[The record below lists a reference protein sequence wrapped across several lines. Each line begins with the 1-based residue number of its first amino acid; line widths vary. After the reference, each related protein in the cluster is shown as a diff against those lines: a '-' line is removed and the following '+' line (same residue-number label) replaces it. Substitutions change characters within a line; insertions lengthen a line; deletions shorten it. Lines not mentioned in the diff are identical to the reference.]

1 MLPDKEDA
9 MEFKH
14 KSIMLAETIES
25 LHIKP
30 DGIYVDGT
38 LGGGG
43 HSLEI
48 AKRLTD
54 GGRLIGIDQD
64 GDAIEAAGQR
74 LAPYSDR
81 VTIVRSN
88 YAQMKQVL
96 QELSID
102 KVDGILLDLGVSS
115 YQLDAAERGFSY
127 RFDAPLDMRM
137 DKTQFLT
144 AFNVVNEYNELDIAD
159 ILFRYGEERYAR
171 KIAANIIRYRQQQSI
186 RTTGQLAEIVEKSY
200 PPKERFK
207 GGNPCKRTF
216 QAIRIE
222 VNGELRELDE
232 IIGKL
237 AERLNKGG
245 RICVITF
252 HSLEDRIVKREFQYL
267 EAKCICPPKQ
277 PVCTCNKV
285 QTVKIITKK
294 PLTASEEELAVNP
307 RAQSAKLR
315 VAERV

>member
-1 MLPDKEDA
+1 MT
-9 MEFKH
+9 EFAH
-14 KSIMLAETIES
+14 IPVMPREVAEGLNIDPT
-25 LHIKP
+25 
-30 DGIYVDGT
+30 GTYVDCT

-43 HSLEI
+43 HSELI
-48 AKRLTD
+48 LKKLTS
-54 GGRLIGIDQD
+54 GRLIAFDKD
-64 GDAIEAAGQR
+64 EDALAFAKKR
-74 LAPYSDR
+74 LAEYGDKITFVHSDFKR
-81 VTIVRSN
+81 
-88 YAQMKQVL
+88 ADEVL
-96 QELSID
+96 DEMNVDKID
-102 KVDGILLDLGVSS
+102 GVLMDLGVSS

-137 DKTQFLT
+137 DKSQFLT
-144 AFNVVNEYNELDIAD
+144 AFNVVNEYNEMDIAD

-171 KIAANIIRYRQQQSI
+171 KIAANIIRYRADKTI

-222 VNGELRELDE
+222 VNDELKELDE

-237 AERLNKGG
+237 AERMNKGG
-245 RICVITF
+245 RMCVITF

-277 PVCTCNKV
+277 PICTCNKV

-294 PLTASEEELAVNP
+294 PITASEEELAVNT

-315 VAERV
+315 IAERV

>member
-1 MLPDKEDA
+1 MT
-9 MEFKH
+9 EFAH
-14 KSIMLAETIES
+14 VPVMPGETIER
-25 LHIKP
+25 LNVKP
-30 DGIYVDGT
+30 DGIYLDCT

-43 HSLEI
+43 HSELI
-48 AKRLTD
+48 LRKLTT
-54 GGRLIGIDQD
+54 GRLIATDKDEEAIAFAKKRLSGY
-64 GDAIEAAGQR
+64 GDKVTFVH
-74 LAPYSDR
+74 SDFKR
-81 VTIVRSN
+81 
-88 YAQMKQVL
+88 ADEVL
-96 QELSID
+96 DELG
-102 KVDGILLDLGVSS
+102 VDGIDGVLMDLGVSS

-137 DKTQFLT
+137 DKSQFLT

-171 KIAANIIRYRQQQSI
+171 KIAANIVRYRNTETI
-186 RTTGQLAEIVEKSY
+186 RTTGQLAEIVERSY

-222 VNGELRELDE
+222 VNEELKELDE

-277 PVCTCNKV
+277 PICTCNKV

-294 PLTASEEELAVNP
+294 PVTASEEELAVNP

>member
-1 MLPDKEDA
+1 MTQFA
-9 MEFKH
+9 
-14 KSIMLAETIES
+14 
-25 LHIKP
+25 HIPVMPGEVTEGLNIKKN
-30 DGIYVDGT
+30 GIYLDCT

-43 HSLEI
+43 HSELI
-48 AKRLTD
+48 LKKLTT
-54 GGRLIGIDQD
+54 GRLI
-64 GDAIEAAGQR
+64 A
-74 LAPYSDR
+74 
-81 VTIVRSN
+81 
-88 YAQMKQVL
+88 
-96 QELSID
+96 ID
-102 KVDGILLDLGVSS
+102 KDEEALAFAKSRLSEYGDKVTFVHSDFKRADEVLDDLNIDRIDGVLMDLGVSS

-186 RTTGQLAEIVEKSY
+186 RTTGQLAEIVGKSY

>member
-1 MLPDKEDA
+1 MT
-9 MEFKH
+9 EFAH
-14 KSIMLAETIES
+14 VPVMPGETIEGLS
-25 LHIKP
+25 VKS
-30 DGIYVDGT
+30 DGIYLDCT

-43 HSLEI
+43 HSELI
-48 AKRLTD
+48 LKKLTT
-54 GGRLIGIDQD
+54 GRLIATDKD
-64 GDAIEAAGQR
+64 EEAIAFAKKR
-74 LAPYSDR
+74 LAEYGDKVTFVHSDFKR
-81 VTIVRSN
+81 
-88 YAQMKQVL
+88 ADEVL
-96 QELSID
+96 DELG
-102 KVDGILLDLGVSS
+102 VDGIDGVLMDLGVSS

-137 DKTQFLT
+137 DKSQFLT
-144 AFNVVNEYNELDIAD
+144 AFNVVNEYNELDLAD

-171 KIAANIIRYRQQQSI
+171 KIAANIVRYRNTETI
-186 RTTGQLAEIVEKSY
+186 RTTGQLAEIVERSY

-222 VNGELRELDE
+222 VNDELKELDE

-277 PVCTCNKV
+277 PICTCNKV

-294 PLTASEEELAVNP
+294 PLTAS
-307 RAQSAKLR
+307 
-315 VAERV
+315 

>member
-1 MLPDKEDA
+1 MTQFAHIPVMPGEVTEGLNIKEN
-9 MEFKH
+9 
-14 KSIMLAETIES
+14 
-25 LHIKP
+25 
-30 DGIYVDGT
+30 GIYLDCT

-43 HSLEI
+43 HSELI
-48 AKRLTD
+48 LKKLTT
-54 GGRLIGIDQD
+54 GRLI
-64 GDAIEAAGQR
+64 A
-74 LAPYSDR
+74 
-81 VTIVRSN
+81 
-88 YAQMKQVL
+88 
-96 QELSID
+96 ID
-102 KVDGILLDLGVSS
+102 KDEEALAFAKSRLSEYGDKVTFVHSDFKRADEVLDDLNIDRIDGVLMDLGVSS

-267 EAKCICPPKQ
+267 EVKCICPPKQ

>member
-1 MLPDKEDA
+1 MTQFAHVPVMPGEVMEGLNIKEN
-9 MEFKH
+9 
-14 KSIMLAETIES
+14 
-25 LHIKP
+25 
-30 DGIYVDGT
+30 GIYLDCT

-43 HSLEI
+43 HSELI
-48 AKRLTD
+48 LKKLTT
-54 GGRLIGIDQD
+54 GRLI
-64 GDAIEAAGQR
+64 A
-74 LAPYSDR
+74 
-81 VTIVRSN
+81 
-88 YAQMKQVL
+88 
-96 QELSID
+96 ID
-102 KVDGILLDLGVSS
+102 KDEEALAFAKSRLSEYGDKVTFVHSDFKRADEALDDLNIDRIDGVLMDLGVSS

>member
-1 MLPDKEDA
+1 MTQFAHVPVMPGEVTEGLNIKEN
-9 MEFKH
+9 
-14 KSIMLAETIES
+14 
-25 LHIKP
+25 
-30 DGIYVDGT
+30 GIYLDCT

-43 HSLEI
+43 HSELI
-48 AKRLTD
+48 LKKLTT
-54 GGRLIGIDQD
+54 GRLI
-64 GDAIEAAGQR
+64 A
-74 LAPYSDR
+74 
-81 VTIVRSN
+81 
-88 YAQMKQVL
+88 
-96 QELSID
+96 ID
-102 KVDGILLDLGVSS
+102 KDEEALAFAKSRLSEYGDKITFVHSDFKRADEVLDDLNIDRIDGVLMDLGVSS

>member
-1 MLPDKEDA
+1 MTQFAHIPVMPGEVTEGLNIKEN
-9 MEFKH
+9 
-14 KSIMLAETIES
+14 
-25 LHIKP
+25 
-30 DGIYVDGT
+30 GIYLDCT

-43 HSLEI
+43 HSELI
-48 AKRLTD
+48 LKKLTT
-54 GGRLIGIDQD
+54 GRLI
-64 GDAIEAAGQR
+64 A
-74 LAPYSDR
+74 
-81 VTIVRSN
+81 
-88 YAQMKQVL
+88 
-96 QELSID
+96 ID
-102 KVDGILLDLGVSS
+102 KDEEALAFAKSRLSEYGDKITFVHSDFKRADEVLDDLNIDRIDGVLMDLGVSS

>member
-1 MLPDKEDA
+1 MTQFAHVPVMPSEVIDGLNVRE
-9 MEFKH
+9 
-14 KSIMLAETIES
+14 
-25 LHIKP
+25 
-30 DGIYVDGT
+30 DGIYLDCT

-43 HSLEI
+43 HSELI
-48 AKRLTD
+48 LQKLTT
-54 GGRLIGIDQD
+54 GRLI
-64 GDAIEAAGQR
+64 A
-74 LAPYSDR
+74 
-81 VTIVRSN
+81 
-88 YAQMKQVL
+88 
-96 QELSID
+96 ID
-102 KVDGILLDLGVSS
+102 KDEDALAFAKKRLSRYADKITFVHSDFKRADEVLDDLNIDKIDGVLMDLGVSS

-144 AFNVVNEYNELDIAD
+144 AFNVVNEYNEMDIAD
-159 ILFRYGEERYAR
+159 ILFRFGEERYAR
-171 KIAANIIRYRQQQSI
+171 KIAANIIRYRTEQTI

-222 VNGELRELDE
+222 VNDELKELDE

-245 RICVITF
+245 RISVITF

-277 PVCTCNKV
+277 PICTCNKV

-294 PLTASEEELAVNP
+294 PVTASEEELAVNS

>member
-1 MLPDKEDA
+1 MTQFAHVPVMPGEVTEGLNIKEN
-9 MEFKH
+9 
-14 KSIMLAETIES
+14 
-25 LHIKP
+25 
-30 DGIYVDGT
+30 GIYLDCT

-43 HSLEI
+43 HSELI
-48 AKRLTD
+48 LKKLTT
-54 GGRLIGIDQD
+54 GRLI
-64 GDAIEAAGQR
+64 A
-74 LAPYSDR
+74 
-81 VTIVRSN
+81 
-88 YAQMKQVL
+88 
-96 QELSID
+96 ID
-102 KVDGILLDLGVSS
+102 KDEEALAFAKSRLSEYGDKVTFVHSDFKRADEVLDDLNIDRIDGVLMDLGVSS

-144 AFNVVNEYNELDIAD
+144 AFNVANEYNELDIAD

-207 GGNPCKRTF
+207 GCNPCKRTF

>member
-1 MLPDKEDA
+1 MTQFAHVPVMPREVI
-9 MEFKH
+9 EG
-14 KSIMLAETIES
+14 LA
-25 LHIKP
+25 IKP
-30 DGIYVDGT
+30 DGIYLDCT

-43 HSLEI
+43 HSEQIL
-48 AKRLTD
+48 KKLTT
-54 GGRLIGIDQD
+54 GRLIAIDKD
-64 GDAIEAAGQR
+64 EEALAFAKQR
-74 LAPYSDR
+74 LAE
-81 VTIVRSN
+81 
-88 YAQMKQVL
+88 YA
-96 QELSID
+96 D
-102 KVDGILLDLGVSS
+102 KVTFVHSDFKRADEVLDELNIDNIDGVLMDLGVSS

-144 AFNVVNEYNELDIAD
+144 AFNVVNEYNEMDIAD

-171 KIAANIIRYRQQQSI
+171 KIAANIIRYRADNTI

-294 PLTASEEELAVNP
+294 PVVASEEELAVNS

>member
-1 MLPDKEDA
+1 MTQFAHVPVMPGEVTEGLNIKEN
-9 MEFKH
+9 
-14 KSIMLAETIES
+14 
-25 LHIKP
+25 
-30 DGIYVDGT
+30 GIYLDCT

-43 HSLEI
+43 HSELI
-48 AKRLTD
+48 LKKLTT
-54 GGRLIGIDQD
+54 GRLIAIDKD
-64 GDAIEAAGQR
+64 EEALAFAKSR
-74 LAPYSDR
+74 LSEYSDKITFVHSDFKR
-81 VTIVRSN
+81 
-88 YAQMKQVL
+88 ADEVL
-96 QELSID
+96 DDLNID
-102 KVDGILLDLGVSS
+102 RIDGVLMDLGVSS

>member
-1 MLPDKEDA
+1 MPREVI
-9 MEFKH
+9 EG
-14 KSIMLAETIES
+14 LA
-25 LHIKP
+25 IKP
-30 DGIYVDGT
+30 DGIYLDCT

-43 HSLEI
+43 HSELI
-48 AKRLTD
+48 LKKLTT
-54 GGRLIGIDQD
+54 GRLIAIDKD
-64 GDAIEAAGQR
+64 EEALAFAKQR
-74 LAPYSDR
+74 LAE
-81 VTIVRSN
+81 
-88 YAQMKQVL
+88 YA
-96 QELSID
+96 D
-102 KVDGILLDLGVSS
+102 KVTFVHSDFKRADEVLDELNIDNIDGVLMDLGVSS

-144 AFNVVNEYNELDIAD
+144 AFNVVNEYNEMDIAD

-171 KIAANIIRYRQQQSI
+171 KIAANIIRYRADNTI

-216 QAIRIE
+216 QAIRIK

-294 PLTASEEELAVNP
+294 PVVASEEELAVNS

>member
-1 MLPDKEDA
+1 MT
-9 MEFKH
+9 EFAH
-14 KSIMLAETIES
+14 VPVMPGETIEG
-25 LHIKP
+25 LNVKP
-30 DGIYVDGT
+30 DGIYLDCT

-43 HSLEI
+43 HSELI
-48 AKRLTD
+48 LRKLTT
-54 GGRLIGIDQD
+54 GRLIATDKDEEAIAFAKKRLSGY
-64 GDAIEAAGQR
+64 GDKVTFVH
-74 LAPYSDR
+74 SDFKR
-81 VTIVRSN
+81 
-88 YAQMKQVL
+88 ADEVL
-96 QELSID
+96 DELG
-102 KVDGILLDLGVSS
+102 VDGIDGVLMDLGVSS
-115 YQLDAAERGFSY
+115 YQLDTAERGFSY

-137 DKTQFLT
+137 DKSQFLT

-171 KIAANIIRYRQQQSI
+171 KIAANIVRYRNTETI
-186 RTTGQLAEIVEKSY
+186 RTTGQLAEIVERSY

-222 VNGELRELDE
+222 VNEELKELDE

-252 HSLEDRIVKREFQYL
+252 HSLEDRIVKRGFQYL

-277 PVCTCNKV
+277 PICTCNKV

-294 PLTASEEELAVNP
+294 PVTASEEELAVNP

>member
-1 MLPDKEDA
+1 MT
-9 MEFKH
+9 EFAH
-14 KSIMLAETIES
+14 VPVMPGETIEG
-25 LHIKP
+25 LNVKP
-30 DGIYVDGT
+30 DGIYLDCT

-43 HSLEI
+43 HSELI
-48 AKRLTD
+48 LRKLTT
-54 GGRLIGIDQD
+54 GRLIATDKDEEAIAFAKKRLSGY
-64 GDAIEAAGQR
+64 GDKVTFVH
-74 LAPYSDR
+74 SDFKR
-81 VTIVRSN
+81 
-88 YAQMKQVL
+88 ADEVL
-96 QELSID
+96 DELG
-102 KVDGILLDLGVSS
+102 VDGIDGVLMDLGVSS

-127 RFDAPLDMRM
+127 CFDAPLDMRM
-137 DKTQFLT
+137 DKSQFLT

-171 KIAANIIRYRQQQSI
+171 KIAANIVRYRNTETI
-186 RTTGQLAEIVEKSY
+186 RTTGQLAEIVERSY

-222 VNGELRELDE
+222 VNEELKELDE

-277 PVCTCNKV
+277 PICTCNKV

-294 PLTASEEELAVNP
+294 PVTASEEELAVNP

>member
-1 MLPDKEDA
+1 MTQFVHVPVMPGEVTEGLNIKEN
-9 MEFKH
+9 
-14 KSIMLAETIES
+14 
-25 LHIKP
+25 
-30 DGIYVDGT
+30 GIYLDCT

-43 HSLEI
+43 HSELI
-48 AKRLTD
+48 LKKLTT
-54 GGRLIGIDQD
+54 GRLIAIDKD
-64 GDAIEAAGQR
+64 EEALAFAKSR
-74 LAPYSDR
+74 LSEYSDKITFVHSDFKR
-81 VTIVRSN
+81 
-88 YAQMKQVL
+88 ADEVL
-96 QELSID
+96 DDLNID
-102 KVDGILLDLGVSS
+102 RIDGVLMDLGVSS

>member
-1 MLPDKEDA
+1 MTQFAHVPVMPGEVTEGLNIKEN
-9 MEFKH
+9 
-14 KSIMLAETIES
+14 
-25 LHIKP
+25 
-30 DGIYVDGT
+30 GIYLDCT

-43 HSLEI
+43 HSELI
-48 AKRLTD
+48 LKKLTT
-54 GGRLIGIDQD
+54 GRLI
-64 GDAIEAAGQR
+64 A
-74 LAPYSDR
+74 
-81 VTIVRSN
+81 
-88 YAQMKQVL
+88 
-96 QELSID
+96 ID
-102 KVDGILLDLGVSS
+102 KDEEALAFAKSRLSEYGDKVTFVHSDFKRADEVLDDLNIDRIDGVLMDLGVSS

-277 PVCTCNKV
+277 PVCTCNKE

>member
-1 MLPDKEDA
+1 MT
-9 MEFKH
+9 EFAH
-14 KSIMLAETIES
+14 VPVMPGETIEG
-25 LHIKP
+25 LNVKP
-30 DGIYVDGT
+30 DGIYLDCT

-43 HSLEI
+43 HSELI
-48 AKRLTD
+48 LRKLTK
-54 GGRLIGIDQD
+54 GRLIATDKDEEAIAFAKKRLSGY
-64 GDAIEAAGQR
+64 GDKVTFVH
-74 LAPYSDR
+74 SDFKR
-81 VTIVRSN
+81 
-88 YAQMKQVL
+88 ADEVL
-96 QELSID
+96 DELG
-102 KVDGILLDLGVSS
+102 VDGIDGVLMDLGVSS

-137 DKTQFLT
+137 DKSQFLT

-171 KIAANIIRYRQQQSI
+171 KIAANIVRYRNTETI
-186 RTTGQLAEIVEKSY
+186 RTTGQLAEIVERSY

-222 VNGELRELDE
+222 VNEELKELDE

-277 PVCTCNKV
+277 PICTFNKV

-294 PLTASEEELAVNP
+294 PVTASEEELAVNP

>member
-1 MLPDKEDA
+1 MTQFAHIPVMPGEVTEGLNIKEN
-9 MEFKH
+9 
-14 KSIMLAETIES
+14 
-25 LHIKP
+25 
-30 DGIYVDGT
+30 GIYLDCT

-43 HSLEI
+43 HSELI
-48 AKRLTD
+48 LKKITT
-54 GGRLIGIDQD
+54 GRLI
-64 GDAIEAAGQR
+64 A
-74 LAPYSDR
+74 
-81 VTIVRSN
+81 
-88 YAQMKQVL
+88 
-96 QELSID
+96 ID
-102 KVDGILLDLGVSS
+102 KDEEALAFAKSRLSEYGDKVTFVHSDFKRADEVLDDLNIDRIDGVLMDLGVSS

>member
-1 MLPDKEDA
+1 MT
-9 MEFKH
+9 EFAH
-14 KSIMLAETIES
+14 VPVMPGETIDG
-25 LHIKP
+25 LNVRP
-30 DGIYVDGT
+30 DGIYLDCT

-43 HSLEI
+43 HSELI
-48 AKRLTD
+48 LRKLTT
-54 GGRLIGIDQD
+54 GRLIATDKDEEAIAFAKKRLSGYGNKITFVHSDFKRADEVLDELGIEKID
-64 GDAIEAAGQR
+64 G
-74 LAPYSDR
+74 
-81 VTIVRSN
+81 
-88 YAQMKQVL
+88 VL
-96 QELSID
+96 M
-102 KVDGILLDLGVSS
+102 DLGVSS

-137 DKTQFLT
+137 DKSQFLT

-171 KIAANIIRYRQQQSI
+171 KIAANIVRYRNTETI
-186 RTTGQLAEIVEKSY
+186 RTTGQLAEIVERSY

-222 VNGELRELDE
+222 VNDELKELDE

-294 PLTASEEELAVNP
+294 PVTASEEELAVNP

>member
-1 MLPDKEDA
+1 MTQFAHIPVMPGEVTEGLNIKEN
-9 MEFKH
+9 
-14 KSIMLAETIES
+14 
-25 LHIKP
+25 
-30 DGIYVDGT
+30 GIYLDCT

-43 HSLEI
+43 HSELI
-48 AKRLTD
+48 LKKLTTC
-54 GGRLIGIDQD
+54 RLI
-64 GDAIEAAGQR
+64 A
-74 LAPYSDR
+74 
-81 VTIVRSN
+81 
-88 YAQMKQVL
+88 
-96 QELSID
+96 ID
-102 KVDGILLDLGVSS
+102 KDEEALAFAKSRLSEYGDKVTFVHSDFKRADEVLDDLNIDRIDGVLMDLGVSS

>member
-1 MLPDKEDA
+1 MTQFAHVPVMPGEVTEGLNIKEN
-9 MEFKH
+9 
-14 KSIMLAETIES
+14 
-25 LHIKP
+25 
-30 DGIYVDGT
+30 GIYLDCT

-43 HSLEI
+43 HSELI
-48 AKRLTD
+48 LKKLTT
-54 GGRLIGIDQD
+54 GRLI
-64 GDAIEAAGQR
+64 A
-74 LAPYSDR
+74 
-81 VTIVRSN
+81 
-88 YAQMKQVL
+88 
-96 QELSID
+96 ID
-102 KVDGILLDLGVSS
+102 KDEEALAFAKSKLSEYGDKITFVHSDFKRADEVLDDLNIDRIDGVLMDLGVSS

>member
-1 MLPDKEDA
+1 MTQFAHVPVMPGEVTEGLNIKEN
-9 MEFKH
+9 
-14 KSIMLAETIES
+14 
-25 LHIKP
+25 
-30 DGIYVDGT
+30 GIYLDCT

-43 HSLEI
+43 HSELI
-48 AKRLTD
+48 LKKLTT
-54 GGRLIGIDQD
+54 GRLI
-64 GDAIEAAGQR
+64 A
-74 LAPYSDR
+74 
-81 VTIVRSN
+81 
-88 YAQMKQVL
+88 
-96 QELSID
+96 ID
-102 KVDGILLDLGVSS
+102 KDKEALAFAKSRLSEYGDKVTFVHSDFKRADEVLDDLNIDRIDGVLMDLGVSS

-252 HSLEDRIVKREFQYL
+252 HSLEDRIVKTEFQYL

>member
-1 MLPDKEDA
+1 MTQFAHVPVMPGEVTEGLNIKEN
-9 MEFKH
+9 
-14 KSIMLAETIES
+14 
-25 LHIKP
+25 
-30 DGIYVDGT
+30 GIYLDCT

-43 HSLEI
+43 HSELI
-48 AKRLTD
+48 LKKLTT
-54 GGRLIGIDQD
+54 GRLI
-64 GDAIEAAGQR
+64 A
-74 LAPYSDR
+74 
-81 VTIVRSN
+81 
-88 YAQMKQVL
+88 
-96 QELSID
+96 ID
-102 KVDGILLDLGVSS
+102 KDEEALAFAKSRLSEYGDKVTFVHSDFKRADEVLDDLNIDRIDGVLMDLGVSS

-159 ILFRYGEERYAR
+159 ILFKYGEERYAR

>member
-1 MLPDKEDA
+1 MTQFAHVPVMPGEVTEGLNIKEN
-9 MEFKH
+9 
-14 KSIMLAETIES
+14 
-25 LHIKP
+25 
-30 DGIYVDGT
+30 GIYLDCT

-43 HSLEI
+43 HSELI
-48 AKRLTD
+48 LKKLTT
-54 GGRLIGIDQD
+54 GRLIATDKDEEAIAFAKERLKEY
-64 GDAIEAAGQR
+64 GDKIIFVH
-74 LAPYSDR
+74 SDFKR
-81 VTIVRSN
+81 
-88 YAQMKQVL
+88 A
-96 QELSID
+96 D
-102 KVDGILLDLGVSS
+102 KVLDDLNIDRIDGVLMDLGVSS

-144 AFNVVNEYNELDIAD
+144 AFNVVNEYNEMDIAD

-171 KIAANIIRYRQQQSI
+171 KIAANIIRYRGEQSI

-222 VNGELRELDE
+222 VNEELKELDE

-277 PVCTCNKV
+277 PICTCNKV
-285 QTVKIITKK
+285 QTVRIITKK
-294 PLTASEEELAVNP
+294 PITASEEELAVNP

>member
-1 MLPDKEDA
+1 MTQFAHVPVMPREVI
-9 MEFKH
+9 EG
-14 KSIMLAETIES
+14 LA
-25 LHIKP
+25 IKP
-30 DGIYVDGT
+30 DGIYLDCT

-43 HSLEI
+43 HSELI
-48 AKRLTD
+48 LKKLTT
-54 GGRLIGIDQD
+54 GRLIAIDKD
-64 GDAIEAAGQR
+64 EEALAFAKQR
-74 LAPYSDR
+74 LAE
-81 VTIVRSN
+81 
-88 YAQMKQVL
+88 YA
-96 QELSID
+96 D
-102 KVDGILLDLGVSS
+102 KVTFVHSDFKRADEVLDEWNIDNIDGVLMDLGVSS

-144 AFNVVNEYNELDIAD
+144 AFNVVNEYNEMDIAD

-171 KIAANIIRYRQQQSI
+171 KIAANIIRYRAYNTI

-294 PLTASEEELAVNP
+294 PVVASEEELAVNS